1 MVSNWP
7 GGLNVTLFIHIAFG
21 ISSTEIGDGFG
32 FKSEEDKDFSSLAF
46 FFSFLFVLFFPTNEA
61 VAG

>member
-1 MVSNWP
+1 M
-7 GGLNVTLFIHIAFG
+7 TLFIHIAFG
-21 ISSTEIGDGFG
+21 ISSTEIGDCFG
-32 FKSEEDKDFSSLAF
+32 FKSEEDKDFSSLAFF

>member
-1 MVSNWP
+1 M
-7 GGLNVTLFIHIAFG
+7 TLFIHIAFG

-46 FFSFLFVLFFPTNEA
+46 FFFFSFCSFFSN
-61 VAG
+61 

>member
-1 MVSNWP
+1 M
-7 GGLNVTLFIHIAFG
+7 TLFIHIAFG
-21 ISSTEIGDGFG
+21 ISSTEIGDCFG